1 MRKETTTSDKGK
13 SEKLKKLT
21 PRKIKNNERRAVKKE
36 IESKKIKKQT
46 ASATIHKESKIS
58 KQTKSRV

>member
-1 MRKETTTSDKGK
+1 MRKETTTLDKGK

-21 PRKIKNNERRAVKKE
+21 PKRIKNNERRAVKKE
-36 IESKKIKKQT
+36 TESKKIKKQT

>member
-13 SEKLKKLT
+13 SAKLKKLT
-21 PRKIKNNERRAVKKE
+21 PKRIKNNERRAFKKE
-36 IESKKIKKQT
+36 TESKKIKKQT
-46 ASATIHKESKIS
+46 ASGTIHKESKIS